1 MRSRVVGGKA
11 LVRGLGVG
19 LVILA
24 QGVVPLGA
32 SVVFENSGTSTGWSQ
47 LYVEN
52 QGSVTSVSSP
62 AYAGT
67 TSMRCRQI
75 YTSGYGGRY
84 HSEGRQEGSAGQQR
98 GNDEYYGFAWYLP
111 SNWQFVDQKY
121 NVQQFIANFTELGCS
136 GGQPTTQMK
145 LRNRLLDVRLAW
157 GDPCARELAYYTV
170 APSVTPGVWHRVV
183 MHGRWRSDNT
193 GAFQAWYDGSQTVN
207 LSNLPTIP
215 PTDKN
220 YTFVVGLYADGWHD
234 DGTMVG
240 TQSTR
245 DMFFDNI
252 RVATTY
258 GETDPASWGG
268 STPTPTPPPSGFSGY
283 YRVTARHSGK
293 AMVVQG
299 ASSADGADIVQYT
312 YGGSNTND
320 EWELRSIGSGYYR
333 VINRLSGKDMV
344 VQSASTAE
352 GADIIQYTYGG
363 SSTNDEWAIV
373 SVGSGYYRLTNRL
386 SGKSAE
392 VVGGGTGDGADIVQ
406 RTYSGATYQQFQLV
420 SIP

>member
-1 MRSRVVGGKA
+1 MSNRGWVMLA
-11 LVRGLGVG
+11 LA
-19 LVILA
+19 LA
-24 QGVVPLGA
+24 GSSLEA
-32 SVVFENSGTSTGWSQ
+32 SVIFENTGASTGWTQ

-52 QGSVTSVSSP
+52 QGSVSTVTSP

-75 YTSGYGGRY
+75 YEAGYTGRY
-84 HSEGRQEGSAGQQR
+84 HAEGRQDGAAGQQR
-98 GNDEYYGFAWYLP
+98 GDDEYYGFAWYVP
-111 SNWQFVDQKY
+111 SNWQFVSQKY

-136 GGQPTTQMK
+136 GGQPTTQIK
-145 LRNRLLDVRLAW
+145 LRDTALEVRIAW
-157 GDPCARELAYYTV
+157 ADPCARQLAYYTM

-183 MHGRWRSDNT
+183 MRGKWRSDNT
-193 GAFQAWYDGSQTVN
+193 GVFQAWYDGSQTVN
-207 LSNLPTIP
+207 VSNVPTIP

-220 YTFVVGLYADGWHD
+220 YTFVAGLYADGWHD
-234 DGTMVG
+234 DGLMEG
-240 TQSTR
+240 TQGTR
-245 DMFFDNI
+245 DMLFDNV

-258 GETDPASWGG
+258 AEAEPASWGG
-268 STPTPTPPPSGFSGY
+268 AGAFSGY

-293 AMVVQG
+293 DMVVQG
-299 ASSADGADIVQYT
+299 ASSADGADIIQYT
-312 YGGSNTND
+312 YGGSSTND

-352 GADIIQYTYGG
+352 GADIVQYTYGG
-363 SSTNDEWAIV
+363 SKTNDEWAIV
-373 SVGSGYYRLTNRL
+373 SVGSGSYRLTNRL

-392 VVGGGTGDGADIVQ
+392 VVGGGTGDGVDIVQ